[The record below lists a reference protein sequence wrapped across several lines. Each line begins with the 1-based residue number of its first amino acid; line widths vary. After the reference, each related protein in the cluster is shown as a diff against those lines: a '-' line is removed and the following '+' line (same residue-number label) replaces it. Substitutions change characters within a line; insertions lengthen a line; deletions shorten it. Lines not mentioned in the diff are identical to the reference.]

1 MRIKSNLKVLALSVL
16 FASSFAYAE
25 DKPLLMEGKE
35 TLYQR
40 VLTTPDCVLKA
51 SADAQDG
58 KAIPAFSRYY
68 VYGRDEATGTIKVG
82 ADLTGKIAGYLDS
95 KCTIDWKMQM
105 ALLFT
110 NPADRNRTLI
120 FDTFDNL
127 DAVVNAEDPKAITD
141 PLYASLKQTGKAQ
154 GVVATEP
161 ETYIDYTKQFYLLPI
176 LESTENMFYDGFYVR
191 ELKIAS
197 VTEDQKS
204 KAQAQK
210 AQPQTSAITSF
221 KAAIVFVIDSSISM
235 QPYIDR
241 TKKGI
246 EAVYKR
252 LEQEGLEDS
261 VSFGLVSFRSN
272 TKAVPG
278 LEYTSKLYVNPGE
291 VNNAEDFAHK
301 VQDLNQAKVSS
312 ALFDE
317 DVYSGL
323 NTALSDI
330 NWSQFGGRYIV
341 LITDAGAIEG
351 SNKLSTTGL
360 DARELR
366 LEAEHQGAAIY
377 ALHLLTNAGKK
388 SQNHDKAKTQY
399 EDLTFNQV
407 LQKPLYYPVNAGDV
421 NEFGQRID
429 ELAASI
435 ASQVRLSSEGK
446 IAAGSAAATP
456 APTATPQNQASSL
469 EEDTKKL
476 GLAMQLRYLGTVT
489 GTKTPTFLEG
499 YVADRDL
506 VYHEKPTST
515 PVVLLTKAQLSD
527 LKDVVSGVMEAA
539 NEGMLSPYEM
549 FQNIRSL
556 AASLGRDPSRLSED
570 QSFKI
575 AESGLLGEYLD
586 DLPYKSEIANI
597 DEAAWAAMAPQEQ
610 DALIRSLE
618 SKLRYYQVYND
629 DVDRWIDL
637 VEGADKSEAV
647 YPVPLEALP

>member
-1 MRIKSNLKVLALSVL
+1 M
-16 FASSFAYAE
+16 
-25 DKPLLMEGKE
+25 
-35 TLYQR
+35 
-40 VLTTPDCVLKA
+40 
-51 SADAQDG
+51 
-58 KAIPAFSRYY
+58 
-68 VYGRDEATGTIKVG
+68 
-82 ADLTGKIAGYLDS
+82 
-95 KCTIDWKMQM
+95 
-105 ALLFT
+105 
-110 NPADRNRTLI
+110 
-120 FDTFDNL
+120 
-127 DAVVNAEDPKAITD
+127 
-141 PLYASLKQTGKAQ
+141 
-154 GVVATEP
+154 
-161 ETYIDYTKQFYLLPI
+161 
-176 LESTENMFYDGFYVR
+176 
-191 ELKIAS
+191 
-197 VTEDQKS
+197 
-204 KAQAQK
+204 
-210 AQPQTSAITSF
+210 
-221 KAAIVFVIDSSISM
+221 
-235 QPYIDR
+235 
-241 TKKGI
+241 
-246 EAVYKR
+246 
-252 LEQEGLEDS
+252 
-261 VSFGLVSFRSN
+261 VSFRSN

-317 DVYSGL
+317 DAYSGL

-446 IAAGSAAATP
+446 IAAGSAA
-456 APTATPQNQASSL
+456 ATPQNQASSL